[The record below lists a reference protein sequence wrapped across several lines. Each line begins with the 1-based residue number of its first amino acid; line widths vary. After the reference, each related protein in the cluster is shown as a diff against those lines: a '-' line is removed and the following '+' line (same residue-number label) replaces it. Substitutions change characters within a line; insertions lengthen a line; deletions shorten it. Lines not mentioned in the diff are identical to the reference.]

1 MASEKCLAFA
11 IYVGGRDDLKG
22 RELAAAASAVGVTLR
37 TAYRYCDAIARAK
50 FLLGEKSCKNLQ
62 KNFVD

>member
-11 IYVGGRDDLKG
+11 IYVGGRDDLRG
-22 RELAAAASAVGVTLR
+22 RELAAAAQAFGISLR

-50 FLLGEKSCKNLQ
+50 FLLNEKSCEKMP
-62 KNFVD
+62 KNFID

>member
-1 MASEKCLAFA
+1 MARDKCLAFA
-11 IYVGGRDDLKG
+11 IYVGGRDDLRG
-22 RELAAAASAVGVTLR
+22 RELAAAAQAVGISLR

-50 FLLGEKSCKNLQ
+50 FLLNEKSCKNLQ